1 VITREDLGWV
11 GAKIAIL
18 SILDPNL
25 SKSFPW
31 HISIDDLRIV
41 TELFKG
47 DEIRFVHYLEQRL
60 RAASE
65 TTLNQSDEIDHIG
78 LYNKMNYYHELP
90 VKDMII

>member
-11 GAKIAIL
+11 GAKIAVL

-41 TELFKG
+41 ADLFKD
-47 DEIRFVHYLEQRL
+47 DEVRFVHYLELRL
-60 RAASE
+60 LASSE
-65 TTLNQSDEIDHIG
+65 TTLSQSDEIEHISFIG
-78 LYNKMNYYHELP
+78 RYF
-90 VKDMII
+90 